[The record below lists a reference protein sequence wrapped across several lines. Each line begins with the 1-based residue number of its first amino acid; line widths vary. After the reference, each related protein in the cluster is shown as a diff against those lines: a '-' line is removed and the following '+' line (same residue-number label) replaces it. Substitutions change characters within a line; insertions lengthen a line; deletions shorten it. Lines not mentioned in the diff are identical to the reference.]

1 MNVGVELRI
10 SDPAFNSL
18 AYMARVELLDDMVIL
33 LHILRNQHIV
43 STAAASFDK
52 GSHSSTFLPTLVN
65 FCVVCFL
72 NNSHPKELKGLSH
85 CSYAFPMI
93 SHSIFS
99 CASYWPAVCS
109 LKKHLF
115 RTFSHF

>member
-1 MNVGVELRI
+1 MNNAAMNVGVELRI

-33 LHILRNQHIV
+33 LHILRNQHTA

-52 GSHSSTFLPTLVN
+52 GSHSSTFL
-65 FCVVCFL
+65 FVCFL

-85 CSYAFPMI
+85 CSYVFPMI

-99 CASYWPAVCS
+99 RASYWPAVCS

-115 RTFSHF
+115 RTFAHF